1 MRIVIT
7 RRRFITAAG
16 LTTVGLIVGACGGS
30 TPAAVGPDH
39 PLVSERERL
48 RRRAGTATTE
58 VRLVAAP
65 GPVDVAESSLTTW
78 TYNGSVPGPEI
89 RLRAGE
95 VLAATLVNQLPQP
108 TSIHWH
114 GLALR
119 NDMDG
124 VPGMTQPPIDPG
136 EEFRYEFVAPHPG
149 TYFFHPHV
157 GVQLDRGLYAPLV
170 VEDPQEP
177 GNYDLEAVIVL
188 DDWTDGIGDDPDTIL
203 TRLTETGMT
212 GMDHGGM
219 GMDAGDG
226 GMSPETTEGSYGGDV
241 TYPLYLVN
249 GRSSTA
255 PHVVEARPGQ
265 RVRLRVINAGSDT
278 AFRLALGGHRLTVT
292 HSDGF
297 PVEPVEVDALIVGMG
312 ERYDLVATLADGVF
326 PLAAVAE
333 GKGVQTFAVVKTG
346 SGELPPED
354 VTVAE
359 LSRRLLI
366 PDDLRATADVVFPTG
381 EPDVTVPLELGGDM
395 MAYRWTI
402 NGRTFDEAD
411 PIEVTEGRRVRLA
424 FSNRSTMFHPMHLHG
439 HTFQVVRSDGAP
451 GARKDTLIVLPGQD
465 IAVDVDTYNPGAWA
479 LHCHNIYHA
488 EAGMMTVLQ
497 YVV

>member
-16 LTTVGLIVGACGGS
+16 LTTVGLFVGACGGPP
-30 TPAAVGPDH
+30 PAAVGPSH
-39 PLVSERERL
+39 PLISERERQ
-48 RRRAGTATTE
+48 RRRNGATPTE
-58 VRLVAAP
+58 MRLVAAS
-65 GPVDVAESSLTTW
+65 GPVEVAGGSLTSW
-78 TYNGSVPGPEI
+78 AYNGSVPGPEI

-114 GLALR
+114 GIALR

-124 VPGMTQPPIDPG
+124 VPGLTQPPIEPG

-170 VEDPQEP
+170 VEDPREP
-177 GNYDLEAVIVL
+177 GDYDLEAVIVL
-188 DDWTDGIGDDPDTIL
+188 DDWTDGIGEDPDTIL
-203 TRLTETGMT
+203 SSLSEAGMP
-212 GMDHGGM
+212 GMDHGEM
-219 GMDAGDG
+219 GVDS
-226 GMSPETTEGSYGGDV
+226 GMSPDMTEESYGGDV

-249 GRSSTA
+249 GRSSEA

-312 ERYDLVATLADGVF
+312 ERYDLVTTLADGVF

-346 SGELPPED
+346 SGELPPGN
-354 VTVAE
+354 VPVAE
-359 LSRRLLI
+359 LSRRLLT
-366 PDDLRATADVVFPTG
+366 PDDLRARADVAFPTG
-381 EPDVTVPLELGGDM
+381 EPDVIVPLELGGDM

-402 NGRTFDEAD
+402 NGRTFNEAD
-411 PIEVTEGRRVRLA
+411 PIEVTEGRRIRLA

-439 HTFQVVRSDGAP
+439 HTFQVVRNDGAP

-465 IAVDVDTYNPGAWA
+465 IAVDVDTDNPGAWA

-488 EAGMMTVLQ
+488 EAGMMTVMQ
-497 YVV
+497 YVL

>member
-1 MRIVIT
+1 MRIVVT

-16 LTTVGLIVGACGGS
+16 LTTIGLLVGACGGS
-30 TPAAVGPDH
+30 SPAAVGPAH
-39 PLVSERERL
+39 PLVAEREGQ
-48 RRRAGTATTE
+48 RRRARAATTE
-58 VRLVAAP
+58 VRLVAAS
-65 GPVDVAESSLTTW
+65 GPVEVAGSSLTSW
-78 TYNGSVPGPEI
+78 AYNGSMPGPEI
-89 RLRAGE
+89 RLRAGDI
-95 VLAATLVNQLPQP
+95 LAATLVNQLPQP

-114 GLALR
+114 GIALR

-124 VPGMTQPPIDPG
+124 VPGMTQPPIEPG

-170 VEDPQEP
+170 VEDPHEP
-177 GNYDLEAVIVL
+177 GDYDLEAVIVL
-188 DDWTDGIGDDPDTIL
+188 DDWTEGMGDDPDTIL
-203 TRLTETGMT
+203 SRLTEGGMA

-219 GMDAGDG
+219 AMDG
-226 GMSPETTEGSYGGDV
+226 GMPEMTEGSYGGDV
-241 TYPLYLVN
+241 SYPLYLVN
-249 GRSSTA
+249 GRSSDA

-278 AFRLALGGHRLTVT
+278 AFRVALDGHRLTVT

-297 PVEPVEVDALIVGMG
+297 PVESVEVDALIIGMG
-312 ERYDLVATLADGVF
+312 ERYDLVATLAEGLF
-326 PLAAVAE
+326 PLVAVAE
-333 GKGVQTFAVVKTG
+333 GKDVQTFAVVKTA
-346 SGELPPED
+346 SGDLPPED

-359 LSRRLLI
+359 LSRRLLT
-366 PDDLRATADVVFPTG
+366 PDDLRATPGVALPTG

-402 NGRTFDEAD
+402 NGRTFEEAD
-411 PIEVTEGRRVRLA
+411 PIEVTDGRRIRLA

-439 HTFQVVRSDGAP
+439 HTFQVVRTDGTP

-465 IAVDVDTYNPGAWA
+465 IAVDLDTDNPGAWA

-488 EAGMMTVLQ
+488 EAGMMTTMQ
-497 YVV
+497 YVL